1 VVTPNPHSWI
11 ALFPFARSCRT
22 CNASIEL
29 VPGLDMTEKGSAMKK
44 IAKQVTQLSLE
55 QLEAASGGASGWRR
69 IPRPRKPIGGR
80 PK

>member
-1 VVTPNPHSWI
+1 
-11 ALFPFARSCRT
+11 
-22 CNASIEL
+22 
-29 VPGLDMTEKGSAMKK
+29 MTEKGSAMKK
-44 IAKQVTQLSLE
+44 VAKQVTQLSLE